1 MHTTTSDSM
10 ICIEWLDNISQFNP
24 PMANMIND
32 TVCLQQE
39 IDVISAELRGLCKSN
54 VL

>member
-1 MHTTTSDSM
+1 MHSDVHHMHSM
-10 ICIEWLDNISQFNP
+10 DYISQFNP

-32 TVCLQQE
+32 TVCLQHE